1 MEIVTLL
8 IHQNI
13 IMVIYMACGYFLYK
27 KKIITKAGSGD
38 LGKMLLYLVMPM
50 AIIKSYIREF
60 SVDLLLSFLISF
72 GISLMAL
79 ILAILI
85 SKLCFKNTSVV
96 KQFGSAFSNAGFIGI
111 PLVQM
116 VLGEEAVFY
125 VASFV
130 ALLNILQWTYGVFIF
145 TKDKSVI
152 SIKKI
157 ITNPIVI
164 GLCIG
169 LLLFFLPIQLPAEI
183 TSVISTLASINGPLA
198 MIVLGTYLA
207 QIRLSELFNDKGTY
221 LCSVIRLFLIPVAT
235 ALLLLALPDEY
246 KTMKLAL
253 LFAAAAPV
261 GANVAIFAQL
271 YGQDYTEAVK
281 DVCMSTVFSIVSM
294 PVITLLMNTIG

>member
-1 MEIVTLL
+1 M
-8 IHQNI
+8 
-13 IMVIYMACGYFLYK
+13 
-27 KKIITKAGSGD
+27 
-38 LGKMLLYLVMPM
+38 
-50 AIIKSYIREF
+50 
-60 SVDLLLSFLISF
+60 
-72 GISLMAL
+72 
-79 ILAILI
+79 
-85 SKLCFKNTSVV
+85 
-96 KQFGSAFSNAGFIGI
+96 
-111 PLVQM
+111 
-116 VLGEEAVFY
+116 
-125 VASFV
+125 
-130 ALLNILQWTYGVFIF
+130 
-145 TKDKSVI
+145 
-152 SIKKI
+152 
-157 ITNPIVI
+157 I

-183 TSVISTLASINGPLA
+183 TSVISTLASMNGPLA

>member
-13 IMVIYMACGYFLYK
+13 IMVVYMACGYFLYK

-164 GLCIG
+164 GL
-169 LLLFFLPIQLPAEI
+169 LLFFLPIQLPAEI
-183 TSVISTLASINGPLA
+183 TSVISTLASMNGPLA

-294 PVITLLMNTIG
+294 LVITLLMNTIG